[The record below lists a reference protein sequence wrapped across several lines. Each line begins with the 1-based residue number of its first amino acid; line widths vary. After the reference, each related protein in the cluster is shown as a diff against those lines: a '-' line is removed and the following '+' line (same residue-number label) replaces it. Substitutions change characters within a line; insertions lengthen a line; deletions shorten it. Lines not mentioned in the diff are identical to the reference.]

1 VPDQP
6 LDTVSSALEH
16 SPDLVLPT
24 LLECDLDTSKSA
36 VGNSRQAGLVH
47 FDALKHLNIAWKQTL
62 PIEPPPRSQCIKSL
76 LRRPTTNHNFID
88 FQYATARTRGLLHEV
103 PVIRKKH

>member
-6 LDTVSSALEH
+6 LDTVSSALKH
-16 SPDLVLPT
+16 SPDLVLPA
-24 LLECDLDTSKSA
+24 LLECDLDTSKPAASS
-36 VGNSRQAGLVH
+36 SRPAGPGY
-47 FDALKHLNIAWKQTL
+47 FDVLKYLNTAWKQTL
-62 PIEPPPRSQCIKSL
+62 PIEPPSRSQCIKSL

-103 PVIRKKH
+103 